1 MRPYVVNSPLKTGRG
16 FSRCRRRKVQMD
28 CGASD
33 EPGSGGKCH
42 PLAPIVVPVVV
53 APAVPTM
60 VVAELAVVAV
70 PVAFKVELAIMTRLH
85 PMCAGV
91 SGTGPVSVV
100 PFIVVAHRVPVAPYP
115 GIA

>member
-1 MRPYVVNSPLKTGRG
+1 MRPYVVNSQLKTGRG
-16 FSRCRRRKVQMD
+16 FSMPRRKVQID

-33 EPGSGGKCH
+33 DPGWCGKCH
-42 PLAPIVVPVVV
+42 LLATIVVPIVI

-60 VVAELAVVAV
+60 VVAELAVVAI

-100 PFIVVAHRVPVAPYP
+100 PFIV
-115 GIA
+115 